1 MVANQELF
9 LLAPIGALAALF
21 FAVLF
26 FRTMKKADA
35 GTERMQEI
43 AGYVKEGA
51 QAYLS
56 QQYKVVSVFFGF
68 AFLFFLFLAFVLKVQ
83 SPWVPFAFITGGFF
97 SGLAGYIGMKTAT
110 LASVRTTQAA
120 RTSLNKALQIAFRS
134 GSEELC

>member
-26 FRTMKKADA
+26 FRTMKKEDA

-51 QAYLS
+51 
-56 QQYKVVSVFFGF
+56 
-68 AFLFFLFLAFVLKVQ
+68 
-83 SPWVPFAFITGGFF
+83 
-97 SGLAGYIGMKTAT
+97 
-110 LASVRTTQAA
+110 
-120 RTSLNKALQIAFRS
+120 
-134 GSEELC
+134 